1 MGYDFIAF
9 AILAIL
15 VLALAHGA
23 GGRVAPWLPARLL
36 LLAVALRVVGSTARY
51 EVLFR
56 FYGGVGDAQ
65 LYFYEGREIASQLLE
80 RPALLFS
87 PLFWAAQSSW
97 WGTPF
102 LKKVSGLLLIFTGP
116 SMRAGFLVFS
126 LLSFLGLFAI
136 ARAFRNTQPGPQ
148 AVAYAAWLWLWPSL
162 WFWPSSIGKE
172 AVLVLAIGLTVL
184 GYCRRGGG
192 IGWPLFLAG
201 LGLSFCIR
209 PHVAMVLALATV
221 AAHWLGSWGR
231 FSIRRIG
238 EAALAVALCAAAFT
252 GMRAQFGLENADF
265 EGMKEFV
272 EFRAGQTL
280 QGGSEIGGVPLGA
293 AGIPMAFVNVWM
305 RPFPWE
311 AHNATSAFAALEILA
326 FWLLVWQRRTAVG
339 FAIRNWRRHRL
350 LRFGL
355 PFLFLYTLMIGIAFG
370 NLGIIARQRAPIF
383 PFMLMMLAA
392 APVTAQAGRRTR
404 QPGAADAEPPRGL
417 GPPAVAPAGIARSGR
432 RDRRPAAPATAPGA
446 PEVKIRWMPG
456 KRGGPPA
463 EAT

>member
-1 MGYDFIAF
+1 VGYDLLAF
-9 AILAIL
+9 AALAGL
-15 VLALAHGA
+15 CLALAHGA
-23 GGRVAPWLPARLL
+23 GGRIAPWLPARLL
-36 LLAVALRVVGSTARY
+36 VAAVALRVVGSLARY

-65 LYFYEGREIASQLLE
+65 LYFYEGLEISSQLLE

-87 PLFWAAQSSW
+87 PLFWAAQASW

-102 LKKVSGLLLIFTGP
+102 LKKVAGLVLIFIGP
-116 SMRAGFLVFS
+116 SMRAGFLAFS
-126 LLSFLGLFAI
+126 LIAFGGLVAI
-136 ARAFRNTQPGPQ
+136 AQAFRNTQPGLQ
-148 AVAYAAWLWLWPSL
+148 SVRYAAWLWLWPSL

-192 IGWPLFLAG
+192 VGWPLFLAG
-201 LGLSFCIR
+201 LGLAFCVR

-231 FSIRRIG
+231 FSLRRIA
-238 EAALAVALCAAAFT
+238 EAALAVGLCAAAFT

-265 EGMKEFV
+265 EGMREFV

-280 QGGSEIGGVPLGA
+280 QGGSSIGGVPLGV

-311 AHNATSAFAALEILA
+311 AHNATAAFAALEITA
-326 FWLLVWQRRTAVG
+326 FWFLVWQRRQSVG
-339 FAIRNWRRHRL
+339 FAIRNWRRNRL
-350 LRFGL
+350 LRFSL
-355 PFLFLYTLMIGIAFG
+355 PFLLLYTLMIGIAFG

-383 PFMLMMLAA
+383 PFMLMLLAA
-392 APVTAQAGRRTR
+392 VPVGATVKRRAEA
-404 QPGAADAEPPRGL
+404 GAAGTAALPEP
-417 GPPAVAPAGIARSGR
+417 APARS
-432 RDRRPAAPATAPGA
+432 PAAPDRQGA
-446 PEVKIRWMPG
+446 DGSRERRPPPVRIRWMPARPG
-456 KRGGPPA
+456 EPPTG
-463 EAT
+463 AT

>member
-1 MGYDFIAF
+1 MGYDLLAF
-9 AILAIL
+9 AALAAIA
-15 VLALAHGA
+15 LALARGA
-23 GGRVAPWLPARLL
+23 GARIAPWLPERLL
-36 LLAVALRVVGSTARY
+36 LAAVALRVVGALARH

-56 FYGGVGDAQ
+56 FYGGMGDAQ
-65 LYFYEGREIASQLLE
+65 LYFYEGLEIASQLLE

-87 PLFWAAQSSW
+87 PLFWAAQASW

-102 LKKVSGLLLIFTGP
+102 LKKVAGLVLVFIGP
-116 SMRAGFLVFS
+116 SMRAGFLAFS
-126 LLSFLGLFAI
+126 LLAFGGLFAI
-136 ARAFRNTQPGPQ
+136 ARAFRNTQPGEQ
-148 AVAYAAWLWLWPSL
+148 ALRYTAWLWLWPSL

-184 GYCRRGGG
+184 GYCRRQGGV
-192 IGWPLFLAG
+192 GWPLFLAG
-201 LGLSFCIR
+201 LGLAFCVR

-221 AAHWLGSWGR
+221 AAHWLGSWGS
-231 FSIRRIG
+231 FSLRRVV
-238 EAALAVALCAAAFT
+238 EAALAIGLCAAAFS

-280 QGGSEIGGVPLGA
+280 QGGSSIGGVPLGV

-311 AHNATSAFAALEILA
+311 AHNATAAFASLEILA
-326 FWLLVWQRRTAVG
+326 FWFLVWQRRRAVG

-355 PFLFLYTLMIGIAFG
+355 PFLLLYTLMIGVAFG

-383 PFMLMMLAA
+383 PFMLMLLAA
-392 APVTAQAGRRTR
+392 APAAVTAAKTVRLRAATGAPAADPAPEIRERTR
-404 QPGAADAEPPRGL
+404 SRRAAAGTPPPKIAIRYHPRRYSSAPDA
-417 GPPAVAPAGIARSGR
+417 PPAGEGDS
-432 RDRRPAAPATAPGA
+432 T
-446 PEVKIRWMPG
+446 
-456 KRGGPPA
+456 
-463 EAT
+463 